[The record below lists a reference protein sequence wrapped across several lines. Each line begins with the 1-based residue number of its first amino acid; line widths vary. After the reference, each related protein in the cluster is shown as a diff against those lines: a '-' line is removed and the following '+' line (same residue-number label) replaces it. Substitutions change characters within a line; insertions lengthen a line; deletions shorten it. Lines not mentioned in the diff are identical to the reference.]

1 MYKDIQDTVLKILKH
16 DKKARNNDRYLIYL
30 VLREKGLP
38 TDVKDLVDVG
48 ISLESITRS
57 RRLLQAS
64 NPELRAD
71 KKVQEMRDDLKEE
84 IEAYVTDKGDC

>member
-1 MYKDIQDTVLKILKH
+1 MYKDIQDIVLKILRH
-16 DKKARNNDRYLIYL
+16 DKKARNNDRYLIYQ

-38 TDVKDLVDVG
+38 TDIKDLVDVG

-71 KKVQEMRDDLKEE
+71 KKVQEMRAELEEE
-84 IEAYVTDKGDC
+84 IKAYALDKGDS